1 MDLITL
7 ASIKDS
13 AEATWW
19 KCQNAQE
26 LKELTKTCAASRK
39 PIQDLVSSV
48 KTGVNELKKAVASFD
63 QRSSHKRNSGASG
76 TASRRKKLKASSPSL
91 FDKGLEQGT
100 QIPIFSTIDDMMK
113 QVNMNRPAIVR
124 LPSDLQS
131 LMKGQTDSGWFSCGF
146 GCTAYGTVFWGGFVW
161 CLISKQ

>member
-1 MDLITL
+1 M
-7 ASIKDS
+7 
-13 AEATWW
+13 
-19 KCQNAQE
+19 
-26 LKELTKTCAASRK
+26 
-39 PIQDLVSSV
+39 

-131 LMKGQTDSGWFSCGF
+131 LMKEDRLTVVGLVVALGAQRTVRYSGVGLF
-146 GCTAYGTVFWGGFVW
+146 GA
-161 CLISKQ
+161 